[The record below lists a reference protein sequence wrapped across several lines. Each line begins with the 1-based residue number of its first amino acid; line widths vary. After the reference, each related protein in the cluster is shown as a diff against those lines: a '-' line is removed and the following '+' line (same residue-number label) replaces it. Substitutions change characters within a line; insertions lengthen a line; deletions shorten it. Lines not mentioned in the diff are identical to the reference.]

1 MSGELS
7 WIDVRDERLDWLNVA
22 DWEPKGGGLQPV
34 RVPKA
39 WRDQWPPKTARRAM
53 SAAGMAVRFRTDS
66 KQLLLRVTFVD
77 FPDNQP
83 ATPASGWE
91 RSRPN
96 FFSLYRDGKYAGS
109 MAGLT
114 HFEQQEV
121 TIFNDPEI
129 SVESEVQVLLPFY
142 YRNAEVILHGIGIDA
157 GAKLSAAA
165 PDRRPRVFFHG
176 DSITQ
181 GHGVTSPR
189 ETYCL
194 AGRGAIKLRRHQQRI
209 SAARPGPITRS
220 LKSIAARSDWDVL
233 SIMLGTNSFG
243 GTDAYGK
250 PETAAQ
256 YAQKYDAF
264 LETIRRAHAQKP
276 ILCVTPILNRADLD
290 RGGNQNGERPE
301 LYREGITQVVKQRQ
315 KLDKN
320 LHLADGLAMVNDPL
334 FLLVTDRVHP
344 NDAGMNRIANGVA
357 AALQPILANLG
368 ERCRGRRQPQK
379 RGMAAENA
387 RHAKYEAGIS
397 LAKAPRR
404 KGNKNQY
411 FPNLASWRLC
421 GRHIRILR
429 ITVKR
434 WYRHNSPSS
443 DRPAPL
449 PRSSRNCGTRGRGWR
464 RARRRRT
471 FRIADGAR
479 RTPSRWHPTK
489 VLAI

>member
-1 MSGELS
+1 MS
-7 WIDVRDERLDWLNVA
+7 
-22 DWEPKGGGLQPV
+22 V
-34 RVPKA
+34 RV
-39 WRDQWPPKTARRAM
+39 
-53 SAAGMAVRFRTDS
+53 RTNS
-66 KQLLLRVTFVD
+66 KQLVLRVTFSD

-114 HFEQQEV
+114 HFERQEV
-121 TIFNDPEI
+121 TIFNDSEI
-129 SVESEVQVLLPFY
+129 SAESEVQVLLPFY
-142 YRNAEVILHGIGIDA
+142 YRNAELILHGIGIDA

-189 ETYCL
+189 ETYVWQ
-194 AGRGAIKLRRHQQRI
+194 AAQQLNCI
-209 SAARPGPITRS
+209 GINNGFGGTAWADNAVAQ
-220 LKSIAARSDWDVL
+220 SIAARSDWDVL

-256 YAQKYDAF
+256 YGQKYDAF
-264 LETIRRAHAQKP
+264 VETIRRSHAQKP

-301 LYREGITQVVKQRQ
+301 LYREGITQVVKRRQ

-344 NDAGMNRIANGVA
+344 NDAGTHRIANVVA
-357 AALQPILANLG
+357 AALQPILANL
-368 ERCRGRRQPQK
+368 R
-379 RGMAAENA
+379 
-387 RHAKYEAGIS
+387 
-397 LAKAPRR
+397 
-404 KGNKNQY
+404 
-411 FPNLASWRLC
+411 
-421 GRHIRILR
+421 
-429 ITVKR
+429 
-434 WYRHNSPSS
+434 
-443 DRPAPL
+443 
-449 PRSSRNCGTRGRGWR
+449 
-464 RARRRRT
+464 
-471 FRIADGAR
+471 
-479 RTPSRWHPTK
+479 
-489 VLAI
+489 